1 VYNVSIDS
9 LGFTIDNLPKDE
21 FKYVAWTPVYT
32 KINIRSKNKPYDLL
46 SDHSVDDI
54 GLYYDVDTVK
64 NITFDQMD
72 QKTRLSDVLTHV
84 AKLKMS
90 SVYSN
95 KVGNDYY
102 TKYYNKIKHNSI
114 AKSEFDTFESF
125 MFAGGNQPIG
135 MSIDDFGFSIDEVP
149 TGQMRFNSYIAS
161 NVKVTHTSVNKAYDV
176 FGDQTI
182 DSVPVYYDVNTLGN
196 YSINVFDESS
206 RMSVVVMTSGLVS
219 SR

>member
-1 VYNVSIDS
+1 M
-9 LGFTIDNLPKDE
+9 KM
-21 FKYVAWTPVYT
+21 KT
-32 KINIRSKNKPYDLL
+32 KINTKGI
-46 SDHSVDDI
+46 
-54 GLYYDVDTVK
+54 VK
-64 NITFDQMD
+64 
-72 QKTRLSDVLTHV
+72 H
-84 AKLKMS
+84 
-90 SVYSN
+90 
-95 KVGNDYY
+95 GYY

-125 MFAGGNQPIG
+125 MFVVGNQLIG
-135 MSIDDFGFSIDEVP
+135 MLVDDFGFSIDEVP

-176 FGDQTI
+176 FSDQTI

>member
-1 VYNVSIDS
+1 VSDYLAPS
-9 LGFTIDNLPKDE
+9 TK
-21 FKYVAWTPVYT
+21 T
-32 KINIRSKNKPYDLL
+32 KINIKDG
-46 SDHSVDDI
+46 V
-54 GLYYDVDTVK
+54 
-64 NITFDQMD
+64 
-72 QKTRLSDVLTHV
+72 
-84 AKLKMS
+84 
-90 SVYSN
+90 VYSN

-114 AKSEFDTFESF
+114 AKSEFDTFELF
-125 MFAGGNQPIG
+125 MFVVGNQLIG
-135 MSIDDFGFSIDEVP
+135 MLVDDFGFSIDEVS
-149 TGQMRFNSYIAS
+149 TGQMKFHSYIAS

-176 FGDQTI
+176 FSDQTI